1 MLRLTILLSLS
12 CLAGSL
18 LTTLTLP
25 RMGGVLRER
34 FSTSRS
40 EARTIRRKLGGSL
53 FGAPTPEVSSY
64 APPPVF
70 MEPLPKGPMKP
81 LGRPTLSPPSDE
93 GVEMQ
98 ATDLKPQREPL
109 SPAQTASVDQWLAQY
124 QRTREIGVDYYN
136 LQAESPL
143 ATPTKPASRPKAVR
157 SPTPSPTMT
166 EGAMAKANHQDNLWL
181 QQYKRSREIGVG
193 YYNSVAT
200 KPRFADEP
208 PAPARKPAVRAPL
221 TQWQEQGLAGTA
233 RAAKQQS
240 ELDAFRASMATHRL
254 PSR

>member
-81 LGRPTLSPPSDE
+81 LGRPTPSLPSD
-93 GVEMQ
+93 EMQ
-98 ATDLKPQREPL
+98 ATDLKPQREL
-109 SPAQTASVDQWLAQY
+109 LTPAQTASVDQWLAQY

-136 LQAESPL
+136 SESPL
-143 ATPTKPASRPKAVR
+143 ATPKPASRPKAVR

-181 QQYKRSREIGVG
+181 QQYMKRSREIGVG

>member
-25 RMGGVLRER
+25 RMGGVLRES
-34 FSTSRS
+34 FSNSRS
-40 EARTIRRKLGGSL
+40 EASSIRRKLGGSL
-53 FGAPTPEVSSY
+53 FGGPTPEVSY
-64 APPPVF
+64 VPPPVF
-70 MEPLPKGPMKP
+70 MEPLPMGPMQP
-81 LGRPTLSPPSDE
+81 LGRATSPHPSDAD
-93 GVEMQ
+93 MP
-98 ATDLKPQREPL
+98 TDFKPQREIL

-136 LQAESPL
+136 SQAESPL

-181 QQYKRSREIGVG
+181 QQYMKRSREIGVG

-240 ELDAFRASMATHRL
+240 ELDAFRASMATHQF
-254 PSR
+254 PSRR

>member
-1 MLRLTILLSLS
+1 MAQPWLQWRRRRWDRVVCCITGVVRYILVTGEAMFFAGGAWPSAILSARRVEERSAVPTKKFYEAGALNFEQASPRMLRLTILLSLS

-98 ATDLKPQREPL
+98 AAVHKPRPDGKMH
-109 SPAQTASVDQWLAQY
+109 PAEGRISLLERASISFFHLLLY
-124 QRTREIGVDYYN
+124 HGR
-136 LQAESPL
+136 
-143 ATPTKPASRPKAVR
+143 SRPA
-157 SPTPSPTMT
+157 
-166 EGAMAKANHQDNLWL
+166 L
-181 QQYKRSREIGVG
+181 
-193 YYNSVAT
+193 
-200 KPRFADEP
+200 PRGRGPFAAD
-208 PAPARKPAVRAPL
+208 
-221 TQWQEQGLAGTA
+221 GLI
-233 RAAKQQS
+233 AAHDS
-240 ELDAFRASMATHRL
+240 CDAA
-254 PSR
+254 